1 MDLYIYQCDWKGD
14 ASLIGFV
21 KGKRVLVCWDII
33 WIFINYMH
41 VFKRKDIIKSGVCG
55 FFLVTIKGKGKKK
68 EEKEGTIEIP
78 R

>member
-1 MDLYIYQCDWKGD
+1 
-14 ASLIGFV
+14 
-21 KGKRVLVCWDII
+21 
-33 WIFINYMH
+33 MH

>member
-1 MDLYIYQCDWKGD
+1 
-14 ASLIGFV
+14 
-21 KGKRVLVCWDII
+21 
-33 WIFINYMH
+33 MH

-55 FFLVTIKGKGKKK
+55 FFLVMIKGKGKKKRK